1 MDRRDVG
8 MVHRGQDV
16 SFTLET
22 GEPLAITGHFRRQHL
37 QRDLALE
44 FRISRAIDLT
54 HASRAKGRDN
64 LVVTDS
70 AASRESDVG
79 TDF

>member
-1 MDRRDVG
+1 

-44 FRISRAIDLT
+44 FRISRAIHLT

-64 LVVTDS
+64 LVVTDP
-70 AASRESDVG
+70 AASRERHG
-79 TDF
+79 EEGF